1 MKISKSLFL
10 AFASLGLFA
19 CSNEEITDNG
29 GVQGEGSISVK
40 ISDPALSR
48 AAVNYTSGTEVTLN
62 TIKLVLTAQTGG
74 GDKTFTIGKNDE
86 GGDLDGGETRD
97 AFLKRV
103 QEFQFTGVRNP
114 SKMEVYINT
123 EKSSEWTPG
132 EYMGAGLAEP
142 LYDSSTT
149 FVNKGDT
156 DGDKI
161 TEYQVSLAPAHTMA
175 RLEFGGIA
183 HVDTKDPCMFK
194 TITIDGVILD
204 EVASVAQVEV
214 WTPDNLMSNTIGANF
229 ITEATGSAEDGW
241 TPSWPAEGKC
251 YAYNIAP
258 VTTGKLPVL
267 KVCFSGIEVNT
278 DLSEYSGVAWGN
290 AEGKGYATV
299 KNYKLAA
306 ESAGYADAFGVDV
319 KGNITKFP
327 AGYIYQV
334 KSLAIP
340 DEAIGQGWQGG
351 EDIHVIAEVTV
362 SPWIIAEGTVEWN

>member
-1 MKISKSLFL
+1 MKLTKSLFL
-10 AFASLGLFA
+10 AFAGLGLFA
-19 CSNEEITDNG
+19 CSNEDVADNG
-29 GVQGEGSISVK
+29 GIQGDASISVK

-48 AAVNYTSGTEVTLN
+48 AAVDYTKGTDVTLSS
-62 TIKLVLTAQTGG
+62 IKLVLTAQTGG
-74 GDKTFTIGKNDE
+74 ATIDFE
-86 GGDLDGGETRD
+86 ASDYESRD
-97 AFLKRV
+97 ALLEAV
-103 QEFQFTGVRNP
+103 NSTQFEGVRNP
-114 SKMEVYINT
+114 SKMEVFINT
-123 EKSSEWTPG
+123 EKASGWTP
-132 EYMGAGLAEP
+132 EEFMGAGLAEP
-142 LYDSSTT
+142 LYASSSAFTL
-149 FVNKGDT
+149 KDPERPDT
-156 DGDKI
+156 DGDGVN
-161 TEYQVSLAPAHTMA
+161 EYTVSLSPAHTMA

-204 EVASVAQVEV
+204 EVAGVAQVEV
-214 WTPDNLMSNTIGANF
+214 WTPDNLMSNIIGANF

-267 KVCFSGIEVNT
+267 KVCFSNITINT
-278 DLSEYSGVAWGN
+278 DAKEYKGIVWPENGL
-290 AEGKGYATV
+290 GYATV

-306 ESAGYADAFGVDV
+306 ESAEYATAFGAED
-319 KGNITKFP
+319 GNITKFP

-362 SPWIIAEGTVEWN
+362 SPWTIAQGTVEWN

>member
-1 MKISKSLFL
+1 MKLTKSLFL
-10 AFASLGLFA
+10 AFAGLGLFA
-19 CSNEEITDNG
+19 CSNEDVADNG
-29 GVQGEGSISVK
+29 GVQGDASISVK

-48 AAVNYTSGTEVTLN
+48 AVVDYTEGNEVTLN
-62 TIKLVLTAQTGG
+62 SIKLVLTAQTGG
-74 GDKTFTIGKNDE
+74 ATKTFNLSDYDSRAALLEEVNST
-86 GGDLDGGETRD
+86 
-97 AFLKRV
+97 
-103 QEFQFTGVRNP
+103 QFEGVRNP
-114 SKMEVYINT
+114 SKMEVFINT
-123 EKSSEWTPG
+123 EKASGWSPE
-132 EYMGAGLAEP
+132 EFMGAGLAEP
-142 LYDSSTT
+142 LYASSSAFTL
-149 FVNKGDT
+149 KDPERPDT
-156 DGDKI
+156 DGDGVN
-161 TEYQVSLAPAHTMA
+161 EYTVSLSPAHTMA

-183 HVDTKDPCMFK
+183 HVDIKDPCMFK

-204 EVASVAQVEV
+204 EVAGVAQVEV

-267 KVCFSGIEVNT
+267 KVCFSSITINT
-278 DLSEYSGVAWGN
+278 DAKEYKGIVWPENGL
-290 AEGKGYATV
+290 GYATV

-306 ESAGYADAFGVDV
+306 ESAEYATAFGVNEE
-319 KGNITKFP
+319 GNITKFP

-362 SPWIIAEGTVEWN
+362 SPWIIAQGTVEWN

>member
-1 MKISKSLFL
+1 MKLTKSLFL
-10 AFASLGLFA
+10 AFAGLGLFA
-19 CSNEEITDNG
+19 CSNEDVTDNG

-48 AAVNYTSGTEVTLN
+48 AVVNYTSGTEVTLN

-74 GDKTFTIGKNDE
+74 AEKTFNLSDYNNDRDE
-86 GGDLDGGETRD
+86 LLDAVNST
-97 AFLKRV
+97 
-103 QEFQFTGVRNP
+103 EFVGVRNP

-123 EKSSEWTPG
+123 VKSSGWTPE

-142 LYDSSTT
+142 LYASSTT

-156 DGDKI
+156 DGDEI

-194 TITIDGVILD
+194 TIKIDGVILD
-204 EVASVAQVEV
+204 EVADVAQVEG
-214 WTPDNLMSNTIGANF
+214 WEPDNLMSNTIGADF
-229 ITEATGSAEDGW
+229 RTEATGSAETGW
-241 TPSWPAEGKC
+241 TPSWPEGGQC

-258 VTTGKLPVL
+258 VTAGTLPIL
-267 KVCFSGIEVNT
+267 KVCFSEIEVNT
-278 DLSEYSGVAWGN
+278 DLPQYSGVVWGN
-290 AEGKGYATV
+290 AEKKGYATV
-299 KNYKLAA
+299 KNYKLTA
-306 ESAGYADAFGVDV
+306 ESAQYATEFGVDG

-340 DEAIGQGWQGG
+340 DEAIGQGWPGG
-351 EDIHVIAEVTV
+351 EDIHVIAEVSV
-362 SPWIIAEGTVEWN
+362 SPWMIAQGTVEWN

>member
-1 MKISKSLFL
+1 MKLTKSLFL
-10 AFASLGLFA
+10 AFAGLGLFA

-29 GVQGEGSISVK
+29 GVQGEASISVK

-48 AAVNYTSGTEVTLN
+48 AVVDYTEGTNVTLN
-62 TIKLVLTAQTGG
+62 SIKLVLTAQTGG
-74 GDKTFTIGKNDE
+74 TTKTFKLSDYESDRNKLLAAVNST
-86 GGDLDGGETRD
+86 
-97 AFLKRV
+97 
-103 QEFQFTGVRNP
+103 EFGGVRNP

-123 EKSSEWTPG
+123 EDKSGWSPEVF
-132 EYMGAGLAEP
+132 MGAGLAEP
-142 LYDSSTT
+142 LYASSSAFTL
-149 FVNKGDT
+149 KDPERPDT
-156 DGDKI
+156 DGDGVN
-161 TEYQVSLAPAHTMA
+161 EYTVSLSPAHTMA

-194 TITIDGVILD
+194 AITIDGVILD
-204 EVASVAQVEV
+204 EVASVTQVEG

-258 VTTGKLPVL
+258 VTTGSLPIL

-278 DLSEYSGVAWGN
+278 DLPEYSGVVWGN

-306 ESAGYADAFGVDV
+306 ESAEYATAFGVNEE
-319 KGNITKFP
+319 GNITKFP

-362 SPWIIAEGTVEWN
+362 SPWIIAQGTVEWN